1 MNEIANITKELNQLK
16 RQYQRTK
23 TYFALTA
30 SHYFDKAVITAQCA
44 KPTTFAE
51 AQNTSNLINFF
62 FKADT
67 NPYQFMKPVEET
79 VNDSINEFQNFQKA
93 VSICPYEK
101 QIIISFAK
109 WYAHSG
115 FEVAMLKCNIGYIIH
130 FGLTIQERNVG
141 KITDAEMWQTF
152 ANIIEAGESMFTFHP
167 RRVMRTFV
175 KTVKKFNEIE
185 RKVESRKSTYTH
197 SLLQIQ

>member
-1 MNEIANITKELNQLK
+1 MTEIDNINKELNQIK

-30 SHYFDKAVITAQCA
+30 SHYFDLSVIKAQCA
-44 KPTTFAE
+44 KPTTLAE
-51 AQNTSNLINFF
+51 AQNTSNLINFL

-79 VNDSINEFQNFQKA
+79 VNDSINEYQNFQKA

-130 FGLTIQERNVG
+130 FGLTIQQRKLG
-141 KITDAEMWQTF
+141 MITELEMLQTF
-152 ANIIEAGESMFTFHP
+152 ANIIEAGDDLFTFHP
-167 RRVMRTFV
+167 GLVMRTFV
-175 KTVKKFNEIE
+175 KTVRKFNEIE
-185 RKVESRKSTYTH
+185 RKIELRKTC
-197 SLLQIQ
+197 